1 MFKKLTLIIGLL
13 CLLNPAVM
21 AQIPQESLDLWFK
34 SDTGVLQTNNH
45 VTGWKDLSGHHR
57 DAVVSST
64 VTPEWVPDQL
74 NGFPVLRFGGKD
86 IVMQTI
92 PFRSFS
98 EKRGSIFMVVRINGP
113 SHTSGGGVNTLVSTY
128 FGKGITWQFCAT
140 PDLYV
145 YYDGVGSEGFP
156 LAAIK
161 TNAWEVVTISR
172 STDTTFDLYRR
183 GEIRVNYRVN
193 NNQPDSNVLRIGSNG
208 RLEVLN
214 GDIAEIIMYGRALSN
229 EEIQSVNAYLLDRY
243 NIELPKMEKNHDWLY
258 FLGAGLIVI
267 IIAILLTRYL
277 VQRKLRKKIR
287 EFEEQERLNRERQ
300 RISREMHD
308 DIGAGLTQIIMMSES
323 AKHKKSTPGNRE
335 LEDIADTSRRLVNSM
350 SEIIW
355 SLNPENK
362 TLDQLFAYMRE
373 QLHKQLEYSG
383 ISYTLDLPEGYDNIL
398 LRNEQRRNIL
408 LVTKEIV
415 NNAIKYSKAGSLTVT
430 ASVDG
435 RQVIFTI
442 ADNGEGFNPEQVSGG
457 NGLRNIRHRVE
468 ELGGQLEL
476 RAAPGEG
483 CYFRY
488 VIPV

>member
-1 MFKKLTLIIGLL
+1 
-13 CLLNPAVM
+13 
-21 AQIPQESLDLWFK
+21 
-34 SDTGVLQTNNH
+34 
-45 VTGWKDLSGHHR
+45 
-57 DAVVSST
+57 
-64 VTPEWVPDQL
+64 
-74 NGFPVLRFGGKD
+74 
-86 IVMQTI
+86 
-92 PFRSFS
+92 
-98 EKRGSIFMVVRINGP
+98 
-113 SHTSGGGVNTLVSTY
+113 
-128 FGKGITWQFCAT
+128 
-140 PDLYV
+140 
-145 YYDGVGSEGFP
+145 
-156 LAAIK
+156 
-161 TNAWEVVTISR
+161 
-172 STDTTFDLYRR
+172 
-183 GEIRVNYRVN
+183 
-193 NNQPDSNVLRIGSNG
+193 
-208 RLEVLN
+208 
-214 GDIAEIIMYGRALSN
+214 
-229 EEIQSVNAYLLDRY
+229 
-243 NIELPKMEKNHDWLY
+243 
-258 FLGAGLIVI
+258 
-267 IIAILLTRYL
+267 
-277 VQRKLRKKIR
+277 
-287 EFEEQERLNRERQ
+287 
-300 RISREMHD
+300 
-308 DIGAGLTQIIMMSES
+308 MMSES